1 MKDSVVFI
9 KKLLGRRK
17 KPFSLEMEHLDD
29 GLEGVERRGDPE
41 GVSESKQI
49 DFRNAS
55 DAGYFSFGEEG

>member
-1 MKDSVVFI
+1 
-9 KKLLGRRK
+9 
-17 KPFSLEMEHLDD
+17 MEHLDD
-29 GLEGVERRGDPE
+29 GLKGVERRGDPE